1 MEESSEKKPK
11 KKKNLSEWILAYD
24 KNAYCDPKIDED
36 DRELL
41 IDSFNECSDLRKSFH
56 DSLQNLFSHF
66 GFSRT
71 YDPHRLDKSFTA
83 TKYPKYELRKSY
95 YYDGDLKL
103 FKNNSVSKFDIKKK
117 GFNKKIRN
125 IKPQKKSI
133 NSLRKKMFPKGELFE
148 DFHNDKK
155 KEKTEQELYDLEIIN
170 KMIDKKEKEGNYG
183 GEKKKEILTEKV
195 IESENEDSEEKTNRK
210 NRGIEKN
217 DKLLNKI
224 FTEIEKNNGKEIG
237 NDNEEII
244 NEYKNKISRNVKIEE
259 KNSNSEKD
267 LEKDGSFKSSITK
280 ANSSTRKS
288 EVRVKK
294 FFRTNE
300 DVIDVEENESDKNN
314 FSGGRNSYIK
324 YKKNKNTYDKNNR
337 SDINY
342 EKNNFYVGKEEVLSP
357 IRKEKYYKEEKIET
371 NVYKKKNK

>member
-133 NSLRKKMFPKGELFE
+133 NSLRKKMLPKGELFE

-155 KEKTEQELYDLEIIN
+155 KEKN
-170 KMIDKKEKEGNYG
+170 
-183 GEKKKEILTEKV
+183 
-195 IESENEDSEEKTNRK
+195 
-210 NRGIEKN
+210 
-217 DKLLNKI
+217 
-224 FTEIEKNNGKEIG
+224 
-237 NDNEEII
+237 
-244 NEYKNKISRNVKIEE
+244 
-259 KNSNSEKD
+259 
-267 LEKDGSFKSSITK
+267 
-280 ANSSTRKS
+280 
-288 EVRVKK
+288 
-294 FFRTNE
+294 
-300 DVIDVEENESDKNN
+300 
-314 FSGGRNSYIK
+314 
-324 YKKNKNTYDKNNR
+324 
-337 SDINY
+337 
-342 EKNNFYVGKEEVLSP
+342 
-357 IRKEKYYKEEKIET
+357 
-371 NVYKKKNK
+371 